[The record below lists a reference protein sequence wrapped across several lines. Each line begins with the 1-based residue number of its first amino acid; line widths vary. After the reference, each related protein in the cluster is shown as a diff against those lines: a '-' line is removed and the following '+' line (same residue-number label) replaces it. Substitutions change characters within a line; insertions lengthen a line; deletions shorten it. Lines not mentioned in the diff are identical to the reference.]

1 MASEM
6 QQAAVVARTLAGE
19 ATAALRA
26 RPQQSQLGIPLSKDL
41 LWGFRRVLVKFG
53 GKKLSQ
59 ADQKTFQALP
69 IAYAAVSTK
78 QAKQMNGPER
88 GTRTTDSLV
97 KFAIPNFLLLVKE
110 AAHDLDLPLPL
121 DLDEKINYTTLGTE
135 SRCMLD
141 EIWDSQDRA
150 HQRDS
155 GAVRYGAAI

>member
-78 QAKQMNGPER
+78 Q
-88 GTRTTDSLV
+88 
-97 KFAIPNFLLLVKE
+97 
-110 AAHDLDLPLPL
+110 
-121 DLDEKINYTTLGTE
+121 
-135 SRCMLD
+135 
-141 EIWDSQDRA
+141 
-150 HQRDS
+150 
-155 GAVRYGAAI
+155 